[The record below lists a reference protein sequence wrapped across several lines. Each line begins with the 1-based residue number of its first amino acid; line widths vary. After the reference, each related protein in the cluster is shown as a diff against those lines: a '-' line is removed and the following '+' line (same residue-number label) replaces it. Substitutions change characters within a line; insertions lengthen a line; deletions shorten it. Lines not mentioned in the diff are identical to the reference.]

1 LVTEADTPFISAANP
16 SAFLGSDYLSPQQ
29 SSLGGVGSFSPLE
42 KEHASFV
49 AGQGHGA
56 SLVVSTRGL
65 DTGVARDVSG
75 VLRVSRGGAWDEVE
89 DDETVSGSGLG
100 SAKEEARNIE
110 VLYHVAQDGS
120 VRVFERGGG
129 DVG

>member
-1 LVTEADTPFISAANP
+1 V
-16 SAFLGSDYLSPQQ
+16 
-29 SSLGGVGSFSPLE
+29 
-42 KEHASFV
+42 AS
-49 AGQGHGA
+49 QGHAA

-75 VLRVSRGGAWDEVE
+75 VLRVARGGGWDEQ
-89 DDETVSGSGLG
+89 G
-100 SAKEEARNIE
+100 EEGVDAVRDME

>member
-1 LVTEADTPFISAANP
+1 M
-16 SAFLGSDYLSPQQ
+16 
-29 SSLGGVGSFSPLE
+29 
-42 KEHASFV
+42 

>member
-1 LVTEADTPFISAANP
+1 M
-16 SAFLGSDYLSPQQ
+16 
-29 SSLGGVGSFSPLE
+29 
-42 KEHASFV
+42 

-75 VLRVSRGGAWDEVE
+75 VLRLSRGGAWDEGE
-89 DDETVSGSGLG
+89 DDEMVGGSGSGNNEER
-100 SAKEEARNIE
+100 AKDIE